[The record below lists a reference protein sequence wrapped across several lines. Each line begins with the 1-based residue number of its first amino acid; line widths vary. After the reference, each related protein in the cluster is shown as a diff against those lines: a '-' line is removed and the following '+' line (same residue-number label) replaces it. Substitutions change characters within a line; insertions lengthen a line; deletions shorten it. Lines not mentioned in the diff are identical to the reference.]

1 MKNAVLDTNFIL
13 SCVKQKIDFF
23 EEICF
28 KGMKILIPE
37 EVINEIKKIA
47 ISGKRLHYRRNAE
60 LALKVLEKNNFETI
74 QFRSSNVD
82 KSLIE
87 YSKANKNAVIAT
99 LDSALKGKIKK
110 PQLVIRKGKRLEII

>member
-23 EEICF
+23 EEIDF

-47 ISGKRLHYRRNAE
+47 ISGKKLHYRRNAE

-74 QFRSSNVD
+74 QFGNSNVD

-87 YSKANKNAVIAT
+87 YSKANKNVVIAT
-99 LDSALKGKIKK
+99 LDSELKGKIKK
-110 PQLVIRKGKRLEII
+110 PQLVIRKGKRLEVI